1 MPWQIHLP
9 SFVSAQSEIFLAIWI
24 LCLTILGLFSG
35 RHAFRATYIG
45 SLIGICIT
53 FLLALKMGF
62 MLSHTTAA
70 RVTFNGLFISDVFS
84 VYAKIFVTAGVGLIL
99 TMIRSSLVQ
108 TELAFFEYPILI
120 LTSTLGMLLMISA
133 NDLLSLFV
141 ALELMSLS
149 LYILI
154 ALKRKDLAASE
165 ASLKYFI
172 LSALATGIF
181 LYGASWIYGYA
192 GTTNYEVLERFL
204 SAHSTERMP
213 YLIIGFMLL
222 ISGIAF
228 KISAAPFHMWAPDVY
243 QGTPT
248 PVLAFLV
255 TVPKFVAF
263 IVILRLIT
271 GPFHILMPH
280 VSIIFLVLSIGSMI
294 IGAFAA
300 LTQQSIR
307 RFIAYSSIGQVGFA
321 LIGAYLATEEGYRV
335 TLLFLVYY
343 LITMIGLMACLVHL
357 SRRGHTLSTLTDLNG
372 LGRHHPIISFC
383 LGFFVFSLMGVPP
396 MPGFLPKLM
405 MIQAAVHQGH
415 YTLSIIAVLYSVVA
429 AAYYLLFIKA
439 IFIDQPLNENTNL
452 ASLKTSGTE
461 SLIVAYGLVTI
472 LLSLIFY
479 PNPLIT
485 WTSYVAASLL
495 YF

>member
-9 SFVSAQSEIFLAIWI
+9 SFVSAQAEIFLAIWI
-24 LCLTILGLFSG
+24 LCLTLVGLFAG

-45 SLIGICIT
+45 SIIGIVIT
-53 FLLALKMGF
+53 FLLTLKVSF
-62 MLSHTTAA
+62 LLNHTTMA

-84 VYAKIFVTAGVGLIL
+84 IYAKIFVISGVGLIL
-99 TMIRSSLVQ
+99 AMIRSSLIQ
-108 TELAFFEYPILI
+108 TELAFFEYPILT
-120 LTSTLGMLLMISA
+120 LTSTLAMLLMISA

-154 ALKRKDLAASE
+154 ALKRKDLKASE

-181 LYGASWIYGYA
+181 LYGASWIYGYS

-204 SAHSTERMP
+204 SAHTTERMP
-213 YLIIGFMLL
+213 YLIMGFMLV

-228 KISAAPFHMWAPDVY
+228 KVSAAPFHMWAPDVY

-248 PVLAFLV
+248 PVLSFLS

-263 IVILRLIT
+263 IIVLRLIT
-271 GPFHILMPH
+271 GPFHHLMPH
-280 VSIIFLVLSIGSMI
+280 ASIIFLILSVGSML

-300 LTQQSIR
+300 LTQQSIK
-307 RFIAYSSIGQVGFA
+307 RFIAYSSIGQIGFA
-321 LIGAYLATEEGYRV
+321 LIGVYLAVGEGYHV

-343 LITMIGLMACLVHL
+343 LITMIGFMACLVHL
-357 SRRGHTLSTLTDLNG
+357 SRRGHALSTLADLNG
-372 LGRHHPIISFC
+372 LGKHHPIISFC
-383 LGFFVFSLMGVPP
+383 LGFFVFSLMGIPP

-405 MIQAAVHQGH
+405 IIQATVHQGH
-415 YTLSIIAVLYSVVA
+415 YALSIVAVLYSVIA

-439 IFIDQPLNENTNL
+439 IFIDQPLNEHTDI
-452 ASLKTSGTE
+452 ASLKTSGAE
-461 SLIVAYGLVTI
+461 SLIVAYGLVAT

-479 PNPLIT
+479 PNPLIA